1 MAGVDDDEVVAR
13 ANARLGT
20 MLRGKYRLDRILGV
34 GGMAAVYAATH
45 RNGKQFAVK
54 VLHADLSLRS
64 DMRTRFLREGYLANR
79 VNHPGAVNVLDDDVA
94 EDGGAFLVME
104 LLRGESVEALWDRM
118 NHKVPI
124 ALVAGIGMQ
133 LLDVLAAAH
142 AHQLIHRDIKP
153 ANLMLTLDGTV
164 KVLDFGIARL
174 RDAAQVRATQTGTSL
189 GTPAFMA
196 PEHAMAKGDEI
207 DAQTDV
213 WAAGATLFTLAS
225 GELVHDAENAQ
236 QILILSA
243 TKPARSLATV
253 LPDAPPVF
261 VEVVDRALA
270 FDKSNRWASASA
282 MREALRNASVQALG
296 AAPTAATLSEML
308 DDLVAEEATAERP
321 MARVPR
327 EGTTSRVPLPKA
339 RGARPA
345 AAASMVGRAPGS
357 AGRGSA
363 PGVGFIT
370 DEAVST
376 EPKIVLRLR
385 KPGRVAAA
393 ALAGV
398 LLLLGA
404 GVALMRP
411 AGSAADVTTIRSAA
425 QPQSVQ
431 APSSSATV
439 DPVVAPVASE
449 TAAAALRATD
459 LPTAAPRVAPA
470 PAAPTSK
477 PRAAAA
483 VAPSPPPS
491 PPAASTHPGCNP
503 PYEFD
508 AKGDKRW
515 KRECL

>member
-1 MAGVDDDEVVAR
+1 
-13 ANARLGT
+13 
-20 MLRGKYRLDRILGV
+20 
-34 GGMAAVYAATH
+34 
-45 RNGKQFAVK
+45 
-54 VLHADLSLRS
+54 
-64 DMRTRFLREGYLANR
+64 MRTRFLREGYLANR
-79 VNHPGAVNVLDDDVA
+79 VSHPGAVNVLDDDVA

-118 NHKVPI
+118 NHRVPI
-124 ALVAGIGMQ
+124 ALVAGIGIQ

-142 AHQLIHRDIKP
+142 AHQLVHRDIKP

-174 RDAAQVRATQTGTSL
+174 RDVAQVRATQTGTSL

-225 GELVHDAENAQ
+225 GELVHEAENAQ

-253 LPDAPPVF
+253 LPDAPPAF

-270 FDKSNRWASASA
+270 FQKSERWASASA

-296 AAPTAATLSEML
+296 TAPTAATLAEML

-321 MARVPR
+321 MARMPR
-327 EGTTSRVPLPKA
+327 DGTTSPVPPA
-339 RGARPA
+339 DATGARSA
-345 AAASMVGRAPGS
+345 AAASVVARAPAS
-357 AGRGSA
+357 AGRASA
-363 PGVGFIT
+363 PGVGFVT
-370 DEAVST
+370 GEAVST

-393 ALAGV
+393 ALAGLLV
-398 LLLLGA
+398 LLG
-404 GVALMRP
+404 GVVALIRP
-411 AGSAADVTTIRSAA
+411 AGSVPDVTTIRSAA
-425 QPQSVQ
+425 QPPSIQ
-431 APSSSATV
+431 APSSSAAV
-439 DPVVAPVASE
+439 DPPATMPAATE
-449 TAAAALRATD
+449 TAAAAPVHGTD
-459 LPTAAPRVAPA
+459 SPIAAPRAAPVPVAPA
-470 PAAPTSK
+470 SKSHAAAPL
-477 PRAAAA
+477 
-483 VAPSPPPS
+483 APSPATAPPV
-491 PPAASTHPGCNP
+491 ASSHPGCNP

>member
-20 MLRGKYRLDRILGV
+20 MLRGKYRLDRILGI

-124 ALVAGIGMQ
+124 ALVAGIGIQ

-142 AHQLIHRDIKP
+142 AHQLVHRDIKP

-174 RDAAQVRATQTGTSL
+174 RDVAHVRATQTGTSL

-225 GELVHDAENAQ
+225 GELVHEAENAQ

-253 LPDAPPVF
+253 LPDAPPAF

-270 FDKSNRWASASA
+270 FHKGERWASATA
-282 MREALRNASVQALG
+282 MREALRTASVEALG

-321 MARVPR
+321 MAKVPR
-327 EGTTSRVPLPKA
+327 EGTTSRVSSPKA
-339 RGARPA
+339 AGARSA
-345 AAASMVGRAPGS
+345 AAVSAVAKPPGS
-357 AGRGSA
+357 AARGSA

-398 LLLLGA
+398 LALLG
-404 GVALMRP
+404 GVVALMRP
-411 AGSAADVTTIRSAA
+411 AGPTPDATTIRSAA
-425 QPQSVQ
+425 QPTIVQ

-439 DPVVAPVASE
+439 NLVAPVATETSA
-449 TAAAALRATD
+449 TAAARAPD
-459 LPTAAPRVAPA
+459 LPVAAPRAAPA
-470 PAAPTSK
+470 LAAPSSK
-477 PRAAAA
+477 PHATAP
-483 VAPSPPPS
+483 VAG
-491 PPAASTHPGCNP
+491 PPATAPPTASSHAGCNP

>member
-1 MAGVDDDEVVAR
+1 MAGVDDDEVVVR

-20 MLRGKYRLDRILGV
+20 LLRGKYRLDRILGV
-34 GGMAAVYAATH
+34 GGMAAVYSATH

-64 DMRTRFLREGYLANR
+64 DMRTRFLREGYLANK

-104 LLRGESVEALWDRM
+104 LLRGESVEALWERLRHRLPM
-118 NHKVPI
+118 
-124 ALVAGIGMQ
+124 ALVAGIGLQ
-133 LLDVLAAAH
+133 LLDVLVAAH
-142 AHQLIHRDIKP
+142 AQQLIHRDIKP
-153 ANLMLTLDGTV
+153 ANLMLTQDGSV

-174 RDAAQVRATQTGTSL
+174 RDAAQARATQTGTSL

-196 PEHAMAKGDEI
+196 PEHAMAKGNEI

-213 WAAGATLFTLAS
+213 WAVGATLFTLAS
-225 GELVHDAENAQ
+225 GQLVHDAENAQ

-243 TKPARSLATV
+243 TKPARSLASV
-253 LPDAPPVF
+253 LTDVAPAF

-270 FDKSNRWASASA
+270 FDKRERWASAAA
-282 MREALRNASVQALG
+282 MREALRNACSQVLG
-296 AAPTAATLSEML
+296 AVPTAATLSEML
-308 DDLVAEEATAERP
+308 DDLGADEATAERP
-321 MARVPR
+321 MARLPR
-327 EGTTSRVPLPKA
+327 DGTTSPVPPPVKVT
-339 RGARPA
+339 GASA
-345 AAASMVGRAPGS
+345 LGRAPVS

-385 KPGRVAAA
+385 RPGRMAVAALAA
-393 ALAGV
+393 ALV
-398 LLLLGA
+398 VLGA
-404 GVALMRP
+404 VVALVRP
-411 AGSAADVTTIRSAA
+411 TGPGPDPATVRSAA
-425 QPQSVQ
+425 QPSPVQ
-431 APSSSATV
+431 APSPSA
-439 DPVVAPVASE
+439 AE
-449 TAAAALRATD
+449 
-459 LPTAAPRVAPA
+459 PTVAPA
-470 PAAPTSK
+470 VTE
-477 PRAAAA
+477 
-483 VAPSPPPS
+483 APSPPAVRLADLPPAAPRIPPAAVTANSKPRSVTPVACAAPAS
-491 PPAASTHPGCNP
+491 PPAPAGSSHAGCNP